1 MHTWLC
7 LSNTILFGYT
17 RLQLLDYLSLAGFL
31 LCFGSITAAIF
42 SAAMRRRRIAN
53 ARLMPTAT
61 NSTAM
66 PGRYAIPALRSAA
79 AKLSSKLSTIGTRTR
94 AAIVAAFFLL
104 ATLAVADG
112 APQCVKCGNSVC
124 CVESQ
129 P

>member
-112 APQCVKCGNSVC
+112 APQCVKCGNSIC
-124 CVESQ
+124 CID
-129 P
+129 PR